1 MNWFGS
7 RAHRFRL
14 ATVLLLFLGM
24 VAAVVFRLISLQVLD
39 ADRLVAIAERQHQHS
54 VTVTGRRGNIYD
66 RNGEELAATISMKSV
81 FAQPSLLKNRKKAAA
96 ELAKKLSISRKE
108 ILRKL
113 NSDQPFVWIKRKV
126 SPQVAEKVQAL
137 DIAGIGLMP
146 EHKRFYPHHAMTSHV
161 LGFAGMDSQGLEG
174 LELHY
179 DRYLRG
185 QQSVYTIQR
194 DGKGRRIADPKGKRT
209 RGGSDIILTI
219 DRSIQYISYKE
230 LSKAIAEKKAKE
242 GVIIVMDP
250 RTGEVLAMA
259 GVPSFDPNRIIR
271 GQVDD
276 RRNRAVTDFYEP
288 GSTFKVF
295 LAAAH
300 IEEGMW
306 KPDELFYCE
315 KGRYRVGRR
324 IIHDV
329 KKHEWLNLSEIMKVS
344 SNIGASK
351 ISARLGRE
359 RFYQYI
365 RRFGFGDRTH
375 LDFPGE
381 VSGLVRSPKNWS
393 EIGLNNIAFG
403 QGIGVTPLQLTNAFC
418 TIANDGK
425 LLRPYLVRKIQD
437 DQGRVIQEFSP
448 TFVRRVI
455 SPSTAAVLTNML
467 RGVVEEGGTGMKAAV
482 EGYDVAGKTGTAQ
495 VVDPETGTYSPDRYM
510 SSFIGFAP
518 ASDPA
523 VAVLVIIQEPEGRGF
538 GGQVAA
544 PVFHNVMLHT
554 LRYLGIP
561 PEEKEEQEVPG
572 LVARASYSGNEDKM
586 KKTTS
591 KEEGSS
597 GVMPDVIGMSMREVV
612 AQLQKINVEFEM
624 IGSGRAVSQKPSPH
638 RSLDRN
644 QRCTVVFRPPGKE

>member
-14 ATVLLLFLGM
+14 ATVLLLFLGI
-24 VAAVVFRLISLQVLD
+24 VAAVVFRLISLQVLE

-54 VTVTGRRGNIYD
+54 VTITGRRGNIYD
-66 RNGEELAATISMKSV
+66 RNGEELAATISVKSV
-81 FAQPSLLKNRKKAAA
+81 FAQPSILKNRKKVAA
-96 ELAKKLSISRKE
+96 ELARKLSISRKG

-113 NSDQPFVWIKRKV
+113 NSGQPFVWIKRKV
-126 SPQVAEKVQAL
+126 SPQEAEKVEAL

-146 EHKRFYPHHAMTSHV
+146 EHKRFYPHHALTSHV

-174 LELHY
+174 IELHY

-185 QQSVYTIQR
+185 RRSVYTFQR
-194 DGKGRRIADPKGKRT
+194 DGKGRRIAGPKGERS
-209 RGGSDIILTI
+209 RGGADIILTI
-219 DRSIQYISYKE
+219 DRSTQYVAYKE
-230 LSKAIAEKKAKE
+230 LSKAVVERKAS
-242 GVIIVMDP
+242 GGMIIVMDP
-250 RTGEVLAMA
+250 RSGEVLAMA
-259 GVPSFDPNRIIR
+259 GVPSFDPNRINR
-271 GQVDD
+271 SHADN
-276 RRNRAVTDFYEP
+276 RRNRAVTDFHEP

-324 IIHDV
+324 VIHDI
-329 KKHEWLNLSEIMKVS
+329 KKYEWLNLSEIVKVS

-365 RRFGFGDRTH
+365 RRFGFGERTH
-375 LDFPGE
+375 FDFPGE

-393 EIGLNNIAFG
+393 EVGLNNIAFG
-403 QGIGVTPLQLTNAFC
+403 QGIGVTPLQLINAFC
-418 TIANDGK
+418 SIANGGK

-437 DQGRVIQEFSP
+437 DQGHVIQEFSP

-455 SPSTAAVLTNML
+455 SPSTAAVLSNML
-467 RGVVEEGGTGMKAAV
+467 HGVVEEGGTGMKAAI

-495 VVDPETGTYSPDRYM
+495 VIDPETGTYSPDRYM
-510 SSFIGFAP
+510 SSFVGFAP

-561 PEEKEEQEVPG
+561 PSEREEEVPG
-572 LVARASYSGNEDKM
+572 LVARASYSGDKE
-586 KKTTS
+586 KRKRAAS
-591 KEEGSS
+591 PREGSS
-597 GVMPDVIGMSMREVV
+597 SVMPDVIGMSMREVV
-612 AQLQKINVEFEM
+612 AQLQSVNVEFEM
-624 IGSGRAVSQKPSPH
+624 IGSGRAVSQKPSPN

-644 QRCTVVFRPPGKE
+644 RRCTVVFRPPGKE